1 MLNRVYLRFILIGFM
16 AVALSACEKTSMVK
30 PQVDIP
36 KFDLSKSVVLVAPA
50 TTIHK
55 ELLDVTQDIQFE
67 YVRQL
72 ASYGVEVFEIKPS
85 RFNKY
90 HKVALNESGAIY
102 DPNVKRF
109 LPLKQREYVKKINE
123 LLSQDGRFDLLLL
136 PELML
141 RPANI
146 KKGVAYW
153 DYGSEA
159 LPLIGTEED
168 IKNAEGG
175 TTKGLSVRMRL
186 YRLDGA
192 RILESYGAVI
202 LPFDINLKRGKPAYS
217 LRIGELNTLQNLQ
230 VGVSRSLKYSVQK

>member
-1 MLNRVYLRFILIGFM
+1 M
-16 AVALSACEKTSMVK
+16 ALFLSACGKSDLLK

-50 TTIHK
+50 STIHK
-55 ELLDVTQDIQFE
+55 ELLGVAEDIQFE

-72 ASYGVEVFEIKPS
+72 AAYGVDVYEIKPS
-85 RFNKY
+85 RFNRY
-90 HKVALNESGAIY
+90 HKVALDDSGSIY

-109 LPLKQREYVKKINE
+109 LPLKQREYVKKLNA
-123 LLSQDGRFDLLLL
+123 LLSQDGRFDLLLI

-141 RPANI
+141 RPAKI
-146 KKGVAYW
+146 KDGVAYW
-153 DYGSEA
+153 DYGSEK
-159 LPLIGTEED
+159 LPVIGTEED

-202 LPFDINLKRGKPAYS
+202 LPFDINLKRGSPVYT
-217 LRIGELNTLQNLQ
+217 LRAGALNSLQNIQ
-230 VGVSRSLKYSVQK
+230 QGVSRSLKHTVKK

>member
-1 MLNRVYLRFILIGFM
+1 MKNPFSKLLFIVFVSIF
-16 AVALSACEKTSMVK
+16 LSACGKSDLLK

-55 ELLDVTQDIQFE
+55 ELLGVAEDIQFE

-72 ASYGVEVFEIKPS
+72 ASYGVDVYEIKPS
-85 RFNKY
+85 RFNRY
-90 HKVALNESGAIY
+90 HKVAINDSGSIY
-102 DPNVKRF
+102 DPNVRQF
-109 LPLKQREYVKKINE
+109 LPLKQRDYVKKLNK
-123 LLSQDGRFDLLLL
+123 LLSQDGRFDLLLI

-141 RPANI
+141 RPAKI
-146 KKGVAYW
+146 KAGVAYW
-153 DYGSEA
+153 DYGAET
-159 LPLIGTEED
+159 LPVDGTEQD

-192 RILESYGAVI
+192 RILESYGAVL
-202 LPFDINLKRGKPAYS
+202 LPFDIKLNRGRPVYTLRSGALNS
-217 LRIGELNTLQNLQ
+217 LQHIQQ
-230 VGVSRSLKYSVQK
+230 GVSRSLQHTVKK